1 MGYEFLFEQIKPVCA
16 WNSLSC
22 DALVDGSLDTS
33 SANGNG
39 IPNPSEASGAEF
51 GAGSNESELSSNASN
66 PANDLQSDTNASDT
80 NETDDMLSAL
90 HFDLHNPVPNIAHD
104 LHDNSAEQGAGI
116 SPDVELNLEPELAK
130 DVVSDKPSEVV
141 TKSGRKSKSTKRDDS
156 VYFKP
161 S

>member
-1 MGYEFLFEQIKPVCA
+1 MVHVLPDA
-16 WNSLSC
+16 NLSS

-90 HFDLHNPVPNIAHD
+90 PNIAHE

-116 SPDVELNLEPELAK
+116 SPDIELNLEAELAK
-130 DVVSDKPSEVV
+130 DVVSDEPSKVIRQEVKIYK
-141 TKSGRKSKSTKRDDS
+141 TRR
-156 VYFKP
+156 
-161 S
+161 